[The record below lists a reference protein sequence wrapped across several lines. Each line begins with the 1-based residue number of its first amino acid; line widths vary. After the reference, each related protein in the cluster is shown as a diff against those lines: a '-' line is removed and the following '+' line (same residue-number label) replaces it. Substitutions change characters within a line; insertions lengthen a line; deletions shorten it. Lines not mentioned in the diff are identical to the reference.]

1 MGKAA
6 FLFLGGG
13 NFGKHLDRQENA
25 MTIDEFRLRIDQVD
39 DQLLRLLSV
48 RAQLAIEI
56 GRAKRESGV
65 ELYDPVREQEVVRR
79 VLENNPGV
87 LDAEA
92 LKRLFCEIVT
102 ESRNA
107 EEQAA
112 LKRAPAA
119 DAAGTS

>member
-1 MGKAA
+1 
-6 FLFLGGG
+6 
-13 NFGKHLDRQENA
+13 
-25 MTIDEFRLRIDQVD
+25 MTIEEFRMRIDQVD

-56 GRAKRESGV
+56 GRAKRESGA

-92 LKRLFCEIVT
+92 LTRLFCEIVT
-102 ESRNA
+102 NRGMRKRRAASR
-107 EEQAA
+107 
-112 LKRAPAA
+112 RMPAS

>member
-1 MGKAA
+1 M
-6 FLFLGGG
+6 
-13 NFGKHLDRQENA
+13 NIE
-25 MTIDEFRLRIDQVD
+25 EFRKRIDHVD

-56 GRAKRESGV
+56 GRTKRESGI
-65 ELYDPVREQEVVRR
+65 ELYDAAREQEVVNRI
-79 VLENNPGV
+79 LENNPGV

-92 LKRLFCEIVT
+92 LTRLFGEIVS

-112 LKRAPAA
+112 SRRNSGVQ
-119 DAAGTS
+119 AAGNS